1 MIAFNDVSVLSYSHS
16 PKFLGENDFNYS
28 VEKTISINGYIY
40 NFSFFDGVSG
50 VISGLNGLV
59 HASNKTGDIYI
70 NGSNIGRGFVNNLQV
85 NNGNWVRYADYSAE
99 IKILDTGNLF
109 NLTGKYFSGIDKN
122 FLIDNLYAIEDI
134 SESFNFSID
143 SAASYSYDRNLEISF
158 NKAFEYD
165 GAQVTAQAIA
175 SHIFTTIVPFNIF
188 TGINIFDV
196 KKYYQESYD
205 IISKKYSFKEQI
217 KKLKNSNEL
226 VDAIYSYNI
235 SRDQDGVIEIIE
247 SVEIESFN
255 KNNIFSGALAK
266 LNFVKANSFAN
277 CSGVLSGYINLGN
290 SLLNTIPISQGYDM
304 NQFEGKISV
313 ESIYSNNIAN
323 TSGYSWSIQRDASL
337 SSQGE
342 SQISVMLNING
353 YGPFNTNIKFNNAKN
368 GLNEKKALMSGKAN
382 DFYQIGFSGLQDNLC
397 KSTKN
402 LWLKSE
408 QTSSSYYRGT
418 IDYSLSYSD
427 KELPLQTD
435 DYYELITES
444 ETPSILEYA
453 NYYISNQAVRQAYPQ
468 TSLGEKTI
476 KSVRKYK
483 KPVDF
488 FTGMMPPNINI
499 GGTGEGIYITDDSIS
514 YAFPSRRIERSIT
527 YNYHND
533 SN

>member
-1 MIAFNDVSVLSYSHS
+1 
-16 PKFLGENDFNYS
+16 
-28 VEKTISINGYIY
+28 
-40 NFSFFDGVSG
+40 
-50 VISGLNGLV
+50 
-59 HASNKTGDIYI
+59 
-70 NGSNIGRGFVNNLQV
+70 
-85 NNGNWVRYADYSAE
+85 
-99 IKILDTGNLF
+99 
-109 NLTGKYFSGIDKN
+109 
-122 FLIDNLYAIEDI
+122 
-134 SESFNFSID
+134 
-143 SAASYSYDRNLEISF
+143 
-158 NKAFEYD
+158 
-165 GAQVTAQAIA
+165 
-175 SHIFTTIVPFNIF
+175 
-188 TGINIFDV
+188 
-196 KKYYQESYD
+196 
-205 IISKKYSFKEQI
+205 
-217 KKLKNSNEL
+217 
-226 VDAIYSYNI
+226 
-235 SRDQDGVIEIIE
+235 
-247 SVEIESFN
+247 
-255 KNNIFSGALAK
+255 
-266 LNFVKANSFAN
+266 
-277 CSGVLSGYINLGN
+277 
-290 SLLNTIPISQGYDM
+290 
-304 NQFEGKISV
+304 
-313 ESIYSNNIAN
+313 
-323 TSGYSWSIQRDASL
+323 
-337 SSQGE
+337 
-342 SQISVMLNING
+342 
-353 YGPFNTNIKFNNAKN
+353 
-368 GLNEKKALMSGKAN
+368 MSGKAN